1 MVLPEQMKRN
11 ARQLREQDLD
21 NAQKGQR
28 RMQQQLKNLQ
38 SQLGR
43 MQMNMRGRQMELNLA
58 GLRSILEDIL
68 TLSESQEDLRSEVAE
83 MVPESPRLRDSA
95 QRQVELTEGLSM
107 VADSLQNI
115 AKDIPRM
122 TRSVQKHTGDALR
135 EMRLST
141 GAIAERDVHKATGHQ
156 KGSMTHL
163 NELALIL
170 SELFSQ
176 MMNAQGSGSG
186 SPSMQQILE
195 QLQNLGQQQQQLN
208 QQIQQL
214 LNDAQGNRLT
224 SDMMERLRQLGGQ
237 QDQIRR
243 ELKQL
248 SRERNARNNILG
260 DLNRIAEQ
268 MLESIE
274 DLTQGRTTRRTIQ
287 RQRQILTRLLEAS
300 RSLQERGKDRRRESR
315 TGEMFDRE
323 SPAEL
328 SSSEKIEKLRRDLF
342 RALDSG
348 YAPDFEQLIRRYF
361 DLLQQRSEGLF
372 QK

>member
-1 MVLPEQMKRN
+1 
-11 ARQLREQDLD
+11 
-21 NAQKGQR
+21 
-28 RMQQQLKNLQ
+28 
-38 SQLGR
+38 
-43 MQMNMRGRQMELNLA
+43 
-58 GLRSILEDIL
+58 
-68 TLSESQEDLRSEVAE
+68 
-83 MVPESPRLRDSA
+83 
-95 QRQVELTEGLSM
+95 
-107 VADSLQNI
+107 
-115 AKDIPRM
+115 
-122 TRSVQKHTGDALR
+122 
-135 EMRLST
+135 
-141 GAIAERDVHKATGHQ
+141 
-156 KGSMTHL
+156 MTHL

-237 QDQIRR
+237 QDKIRR

-274 DLTQGRTTRRTIQ
+274 DLTQGRTSRRTIQ

-328 SSSEKIEKLRRDLF
+328 SPSEKIEKLRRDLF